1 MENIEMNQKAV
12 QMLAEWDPFKIGH
25 ENYDTETA
33 DIVAAM
39 QGEIDDKELAIMIQQ
54 VYEYSF
60 EKLIPMDECEK
71 IATHL
76 LTLKLKMSCDMQ

>member
-12 QMLAEWDPFKIGH
+12 QMLEEWDPFKIGH

-71 IATHL
+71 IATRL
-76 LTLKLKMSCDMQ
+76 LTLKLKMNCDMQ